1 MFNFIDNWMFWKQS
15 NAAGVGQR
23 RLYVGRAVERS
34 VAAAADAPDVSVEN
48 SLTGQEDTAAE

>member
-48 SLTGQEDTAAE
+48 SLTGQ